1 MRLPSFTRK
10 RKLRVIF
17 WSGFALEI
25 KYKIKQIIV
34 GASVNKNFKDN
45 FKRSAQKKVMVIVI
59 VIVVKIW
66 HSDKFF
72 VSLHCHEQ
80 LQGTRAHG
88 VGTALL
94 PPTRWDSRM
103 EKITALDQCMPAA
116 QRRTQTTGLHGQ
128 AAHVHAPSGKPHCAL
143 LG

>member
-10 RKLRVIF
+10 RNLRVIF

-66 HSDKFF
+66 HSDKFL
-72 VSLHCHEQ
+72 VSLHYHE
-80 LQGTRAHG
+80 
-88 VGTALL
+88 
-94 PPTRWDSRM
+94 
-103 EKITALDQCMPAA
+103 
-116 QRRTQTTGLHGQ
+116 
-128 AAHVHAPSGKPHCAL
+128 
-143 LG
+143 